1 MARSRS
7 SDENLILTPLP
18 IDGGQWKRR
27 AILVGV
33 PLLAALLVFVI
44 FWKLFFRYVPPGQH
58 LVIVSKNGDVLT
70 EGEVLADSGQ
80 KGIQREVLGEGYHF
94 VWPIIY
100 STELKTNT
108 VVPPGNVG
116 IVTALG
122 GK

>member
-1 MARSRS
+1 MARSSGDS
-7 SDENLILTPLP
+7 SILMALP
-18 IDGGQWKRR
+18 GDSGNWRRR
-27 AILVGV
+27 AIQVGV
-33 PLLAALLVFVI
+33 PILAALVVFVI
-44 FWKLFFRYVPPGQH
+44 FWKLFFRYVPPGHH
-58 LVIVSKNGDVLT
+58 LVVISKNGDPLT
-70 EGEVLADSGQ
+70 EGEVLADRGQ